1 MRKMLYSRKEMEK
14 NSELIK
20 KLRHYEEEHRDLDEI
35 ITALHEKKTVNL
47 MQIKR
52 LKKKKLILR
61 DKIRQIKNES
71 EPDIIA

>member
-1 MRKMLYSRKEMEK
+1 MLYPRKGMEK

-20 KLRHYEEEHRDLDEI
+20 KLRHCEEEHRDLDEI
-35 ITALHEKKTVNL
+35 ISTLHEKKTVNL

-52 LKKKKLILR
+52 LKKRKLILR
-61 DKIRQIKNES
+61 DKIRQIKNEL

>member
-47 MQIKR
+47 SQIQR
-52 LKKKKLILR
+52 LKKRKLGIKDRIANLK
-61 DKIRQIKNES
+61 DKI